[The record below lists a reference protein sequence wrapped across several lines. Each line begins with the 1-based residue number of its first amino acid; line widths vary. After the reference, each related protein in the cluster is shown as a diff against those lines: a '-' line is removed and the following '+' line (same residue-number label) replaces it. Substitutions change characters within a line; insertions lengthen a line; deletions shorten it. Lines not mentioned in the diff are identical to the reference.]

1 MAVYFFEVEPW
12 EERYLKKEFPKAKFY
27 SSKLTSRKLKDC
39 QNAEVISTFIY
50 SKINAQKLEKL
61 PKLKLIATRSTGF
74 DHIDIEA
81 CQKKGVK
88 VSNVPT
94 YGENTVAEH
103 AFALILALSRKI
115 VPSVERTRMGDFNL
129 SGLRGFDLKGKTIGV
144 LGTGNI
150 GAHIVRIAY
159 GFEMKILAY
168 DLQPKSELVKKY
180 GISYTSSLKELF
192 RRSDIITLH
201 LPLNKHTYH
210 LVNKEI
216 LAETKKGA
224 YLINTAR
231 GGLIDSEALVW
242 ALEEN
247 ILAGAG
253 LDVLEEE
260 PLIREER
267 ELLHKN
273 IELSAM
279 RDVLADQILLRH
291 PKVIV
296 TPHNAFNSREALER
310 ILKTTIKN
318 IRAFLKGRAINVVS
332 K

>member
-1 MAVYFFEVEPW
+1 MSVYFFEVESW
-12 EERYLKKEFPKAKFY
+12 EERYLRKAFPRAKFY
-27 SSKLTSRKLKDC
+27 KSRLTSRKLKKC
-39 QNAEVISTFIY
+39 QDAEVVSVFIY
-50 SKINAQKLEKL
+50 SKISAKILKDL
-61 PKLKLIATRSTGF
+61 PRLKFIATRSTGF
-74 DHIDIEA
+74 DHIDIQA
-81 CQKKGVK
+81 CQEKGIK
-88 VSNVPT
+88 VANVPT

-115 VPSVERTRMGDFNL
+115 VPSVERTRMGDFSL

-150 GAHIVRIAY
+150 GAHMVRIAF
-159 GFEMKILAY
+159 GFEMKILAF
-168 DLQPKSELVKKY
+168 DLYENPELVKKY
-180 GISYTSSLKELF
+180 KVSYVPSVKELF

-201 LPLNKHTYH
+201 VPLNKHTFH
-210 LVNKEI
+210 LVDREI

-231 GGLIDSEALVW
+231 GGLVDSEALVW

-247 ILAGAG
+247 ILSGAA

-296 TPHNAFNSREALER
+296 TPHNAFNSEEALKR

-318 IRAFLKGRAINVVS
+318 IRAFLKGRAVNLVS